1 MSASI
6 SELEARRDRLRAELG
21 AVGDLRPGTLVER
34 YRKCGKPSCHC
45 AREGDPRVNDMRPW
59 EAGLPLCARGRPGP
73 RSGLD
78 AGVQRS
84 RQVEDP
90 RDSAR
95 GGGGDASADR
105 GVPAPAATDGRADR
119 GQRRVVPR
127 AAVGGSR
134 RGPGGEKGGFAA
146 RVAAELAAEAQ
157 KLIGVGAAHGI
168 DFQAIETEARRVALQ
183 LMGQAVAE
191 RLNADH
197 CDEQG
202 PRLPCACG
210 AEARFAGRRTKTFT
224 TALGTLPLE
233 RAWYH
238 CERCHSGFS
247 PRDRALG
254 LENTSLSPAAL
265 RMIAITAAS
274 TSFAGASALLR
285 ELAGLTVAS
294 KTVERHAEALGREV
308 AGDESRIIDPEPSDA
323 STLYLGLD
331 GTGVPVRT
339 GEVEGRCG
347 KQPDGSARTR
357 EAKLAVVWSADTTD
371 NEGRPVRDPGSATYN
386 AAIETIATRDTDPE
400 PAPFARRITREAER
414 RGFATAPRHVIL
426 GDGAPWIWNFADEHF
441 PDAVQIVDLF
451 HAKGHVF
458 EVAKAIYGTG
468 SEFGERW
475 ARQRRDELDAGR
487 VDDVIAALRG
497 HAETC
502 EEARKDAEYFSTN
515 RERMDYPRFRAMGLC
530 VATGVVEGGC
540 KHIVGT
546 RLKRG
551 GMRWSVA
558 GANAII
564 ALRCAVESNRFDDF
578 WERRAGAQS

>member
-1 MSASI
+1 M
-6 SELEARRDRLRAELG
+6 
-21 AVGDLRPGTLVER
+21 
-34 YRKCGKPSCHC
+34 
-45 AREGDPRVNDMRPW
+45 
-59 EAGLPLCARGRPGP
+59 
-73 RSGLD
+73 
-78 AGVQRS
+78 
-84 RQVEDP
+84 
-90 RDSAR
+90 
-95 GGGGDASADR
+95 
-105 GVPAPAATDGRADR
+105 
-119 GQRRVVPR
+119 
-127 AAVGGSR
+127 
-134 RGPGGEKGGFAA
+134 
-146 RVAAELAAEAQ
+146 
-157 KLIGVGAAHGI
+157 
-168 DFQAIETEARRVALQ
+168 ALQ
-183 LMGQAVAE
+183 LMGQAVA
-191 RLNADH
+191 RILNADH
-197 CDEQG
+197 GDESG

-224 TALGTLPLE
+224 TALGALPLE

-238 CERCHSGFS
+238 CERCRSGFS

-265 RMIAITAAS
+265 RMVGITAAR

-285 ELAGLTVAS
+285 ELAGLAVAP

-308 AGDESRIIDPEPSDA
+308 AGDESRIIDPEPCDA
-323 STLYLGLD
+323 TTLYLGLD
-331 GTGVPVRT
+331 GTGVPVRKC
-339 GEVEGRCG
+339 EVEGRAG
-347 KQPDGSARTR
+347 KQPDGSANTR

-371 NEGRPVRDPGSATYN
+371 KAGHPVRDPGSATYN

-400 PAPFARRITREAER
+400 PAPFARRIIREAER
-414 RGFATAPRHVIL
+414 RGFDTTPRHVVL

-441 PDAVQIVDLF
+441 PDAIQIVDIF
-451 HAKGHVF
+451 HAKGHLF

-468 SEFGERW
+468 SEFGGRW
-475 ARQRRDELDAGR
+475 AKQRREELDAGR

-564 ALRCAVESNRFDDF
+564 ALRCAVESHRFDDF
-578 WERRAGAQS
+578 WERRAGAMP